1 MMDKE
6 QGCQDQQPEYSNEID
21 ILRFCMDLWERR
33 FLIMICILLVTS
45 SGLSYAFLSAETFK
59 AEVRLYPSRDI
70 GLPKTSFLS
79 NTSKYEE
86 DISEYFFRLVQQY
99 LTSQTTFIKVVNN
112 SDIATILD
120 KGFPN
125 LTNAEKAQELSKRT
139 KVILPSLKKETEF
152 ITAELE
158 WSDPVDVT
166 KLTNAWVS
174 SAVAEAKSELIKSS
188 LSRLNREIKWIDQL
202 IALKQEHAKNQIN
215 KEIFRLKEAKAV
227 FNQIDVLKTAG
238 NDDLLSVTPE
248 YANIK
253 SLRALYLVGG
263 DALDAEIR
271 ALESRKDRADYYV
284 PGLLGLEEQK
294 AELMSVPLNE
304 SFINLVSGN
313 WLSTEL
319 GVRVGP
325 NHKLIVGV
333 SLLLG
338 LMLGFV
344 LALIKIDFDSRA
356 LAK

>member
-1 MMDKE
+1 
-6 QGCQDQQPEYSNEID
+6 
-21 ILRFCMDLWERR
+21 
-33 FLIMICILLVTS
+33 
-45 SGLSYAFLSAETFK
+45 
-59 AEVRLYPSRDI
+59 
-70 GLPKTSFLS
+70 
-79 NTSKYEE
+79 
-86 DISEYFFRLVQQY
+86 
-99 LTSQTTFIKVVNN
+99 
-112 SDIATILD
+112 
-120 KGFPN
+120 
-125 LTNAEKAQELSKRT
+125 
-139 KVILPSLKKETEF
+139 
-152 ITAELE
+152 
-158 WSDPVDVT
+158 
-166 KLTNAWVS
+166 
-174 SAVAEAKSELIKSS
+174 
-188 LSRLNREIKWIDQL
+188 
-202 IALKQEHAKNQIN
+202 
-215 KEIFRLKEAKAV
+215 
-227 FNQIDVLKTAG
+227 
-238 NDDLLSVTPE
+238 
-248 YANIK
+248 
-253 SLRALYLVGG
+253 LVGG